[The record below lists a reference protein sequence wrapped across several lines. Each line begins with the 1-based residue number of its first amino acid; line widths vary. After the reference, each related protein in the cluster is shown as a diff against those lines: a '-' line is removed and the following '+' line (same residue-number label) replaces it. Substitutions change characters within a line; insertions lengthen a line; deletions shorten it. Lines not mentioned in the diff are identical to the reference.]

1 MYQEDPD
8 SIKEQSTW
16 LGRILD
22 PNHKKAD
29 LKQEVNKLIHLN
41 KFQWVILLS
50 CLKWYKDIFD
60 GNLGEW
66 TSPLVDIMELP
77 IQGESG
83 NRKTPLR

>member
-1 MYQEDPD
+1 MQKIQNGKCMEHNLMDQEDPE
-8 SIKEQSTW
+8 SMKEQSTW

-50 CLKWYKDIFD
+50 CLK
-60 GNLGEW
+60 
-66 TSPLVDIMELP
+66 
-77 IQGESG
+77 
-83 NRKTPLR
+83 